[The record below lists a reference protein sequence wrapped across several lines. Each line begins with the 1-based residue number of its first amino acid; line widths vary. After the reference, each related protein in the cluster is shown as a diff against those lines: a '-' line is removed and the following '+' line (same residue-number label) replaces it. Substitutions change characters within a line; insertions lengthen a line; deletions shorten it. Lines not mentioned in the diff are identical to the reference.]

1 MKNEYLL
8 EIGSEEIPA
17 GFILPALS
25 GLKDKVSALL
35 LENKI
40 SFDQIE
46 TYGTPRRMTLVVIGI
61 SERQPDIEEEVIG
74 PPKKVAINDDGEFT
88 KAALG
93 FANTNGIDVKDL
105 KFFTKEKKE
114 YVGFVR
120 KKTGEETASI
130 LTANL
135 PSLILSLNFPKN
147 MRWKEGDIRFVRPIH
162 WILSVMNG
170 RLVEFSIGEIRAS
183 NKSYGHRFMSN
194 KAFEINNFEDYKRI
208 LKENFVIWDH
218 RERLNI
224 IKSEARKISEKLNAV
239 IDEDEE
245 LFETINFLCELPCPL
260 LGSFDEKFLKLPQ
273 EILIN
278 TMKKHQKY
286 IPLRDK
292 NGKLLPN
299 FITFSNTKVENEQIV
314 IEGNNRVIRAR
325 FSDAEYYFEK
335 DKKTPLKNNL
345 ERLKKVVFQIK
356 LGSYY
361 EKTERLIKISEY
373 LASKFCPELVN
384 KAKDAA
390 LLSKADLV
398 TGMVYE
404 FPSLQGIIGGELTRI
419 QGEDPEIAQAIYE
432 HYLPQSPE
440 DAIPQTKLGLII
452 SLADKLDN
460 VVGFFGNGL
469 SPKGASDPYGLR
481 RQTIGIIRIILEGG
495 LKADYTELF
504 KFAYDCLK
512 DKLSLPYD
520 KLMETISDFLEN
532 RFFYQLQMQG
542 YDGDII
548 SAVISLH
555 PKDLL
560 LTKKIIEVLDR
571 EYKKPEF
578 KDLAFAFKRVS
589 NITKG
594 VDYRDFDMSLF
605 KEKEEFK
612 LFEVYK
618 ETKDELEDIIKKE
631 QIESIPQTLLKVKPC
646 LDEYFEKVLVMDKD
660 EMIKRNR
667 LGFLTSLKCLYE
679 KVLDFSK
686 IQI

>member
-1 MKNEYLL
+1 M
-8 EIGSEEIPA
+8 
-17 GFILPALS
+17 
-25 GLKDKVSALL
+25 
-35 LENKI
+35 
-40 SFDQIE
+40 
-46 TYGTPRRMTLVVIGI
+46 
-61 SERQPDIEEEVIG
+61 
-74 PPKKVAINDDGEFT
+74 
-88 KAALG
+88 
-93 FANTNGIDVKDL
+93 
-105 KFFTKEKKE
+105 
-114 YVGFVR
+114 
-120 KKTGEETASI
+120 
-130 LTANL
+130 
-135 PSLILSLNFPKN
+135 
-147 MRWKEGDIRFVRPIH
+147 
-162 WILSVMNG
+162 
-170 RLVEFSIGEIRAS
+170 
-183 NKSYGHRFMSN
+183 
-194 KAFEINNFEDYKRI
+194 
-208 LKENFVIWDH
+208 
-218 RERLNI
+218 
-224 IKSEARKISEKLNAV
+224 
-239 IDEDEE
+239 
-245 LFETINFLCELPCPL
+245 
-260 LGSFDEKFLKLPQ
+260 GSFDEKFLKLPQ

>member
-1 MKNEYLL
+1 LKNEYLL